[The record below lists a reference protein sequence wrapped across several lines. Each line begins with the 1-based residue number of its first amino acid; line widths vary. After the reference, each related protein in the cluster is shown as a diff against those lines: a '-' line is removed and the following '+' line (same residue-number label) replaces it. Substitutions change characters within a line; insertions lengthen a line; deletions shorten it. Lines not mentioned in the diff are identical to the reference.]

1 MPRLALALFPALS
14 QAHKA
19 TVWLARHLPQNRDVW
34 MTSGGN
40 GGINLY
46 RYNYPPKG
54 RVERDADGRPRGVA
68 GKVELVNAR
77 ILSTQPFVGWDWS

>member
-1 MPRLALALFPALS
+1 
-14 QAHKA
+14 
-19 TVWLARHLPQNRDVW
+19 